1 MIYDIP
7 KDDVKFERT
16 LFYENA
22 KFKIEKIVSNSLV
35 KTNFPK
41 NDINYAYLYLPKSK
55 IIDKPVVLLHGMGK
69 RNLFLKKAYNLF
81 VGRYE
86 NIGAN

>member
-69 RNLFLKKAYNLF
+69 RNLFLKKIIIYL
-81 VGRYE
+81 
-86 NIGAN
+86 